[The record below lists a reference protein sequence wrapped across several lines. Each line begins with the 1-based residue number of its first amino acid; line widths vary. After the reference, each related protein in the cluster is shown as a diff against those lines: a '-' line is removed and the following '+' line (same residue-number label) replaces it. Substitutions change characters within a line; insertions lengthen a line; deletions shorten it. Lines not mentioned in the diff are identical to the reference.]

1 MGFIETLH
9 IKTPICARMPISKE
23 RLAVFTNHPSET
35 KDQALEETF
44 SPYSTR
50 CFQLVGVTIEDTIA
64 RHDVVKANS

>member
-1 MGFIETLH
+1 
-9 IKTPICARMPISKE
+9 MPISKE
-23 RLAVFTNHPSET
+23 RLTVFTNHPSET